1 MLKRVAI
8 VGIGQ
13 TEHKTRHPE
22 YSHAELINEAVRRA
36 LEDAQLTIKDVDAVL
51 NGNMDLFEGHNLL
64 DAMTVDGSGA
74 YLKPGCKM
82 NTGGTTGGTMVASAW
97 YHVASGIYDIV
108 LTIASD
114 KLEESGGNT
123 TSAIITCAD
132 PLTYRPFHTGA
143 VGGLAI
149 VAAKYLNETG
159 CGEHPGAIVR
169 VKAANNA
176 LKNPYSHL
184 KLHITVEDVL
194 KSPMLIY
201 PLRLLHMCPQSSGA
215 CALVLASEEKAKKIT
230 KKPVWIVDHV
240 TSHMEAFKRPLTM
253 DPTPSLPSQT
263 DAAIKLYKRNSITHP
278 RRDIDVF
285 EMYEPAAWAEISWME
300 DFLLCEKGEA
310 WRLVEKG
317 VTALDGEFPINP
329 SGGVVSSNPI
339 GATAMIRVAEAALQ
353 IRGDAGEHQVTRREV
368 RTAVTTA
375 FGGANWTIMFL
386 LSKELK

>member
-1 MLKRVAI
+1 MPSRVAI

-36 LEDAQLTIKDVDAVL
+36 LEDAQLTIKDIDAVL
-51 NGNMDLFEGHNLL
+51 NGNMDLFEGHGLL

-74 YLKPGCKM
+74 YLKPGRKM

-97 YHVASGIYDIV
+97 FHVASGMYDVV
-108 LTIASD
+108 LTVASE
-114 KLEESGGNT
+114 KQEESGGNT

-132 PLTYRPFHTGA
+132 PLTYRAFSTGA

-149 VAAKYLNETG
+149 ISAKYLRETG
-159 CGEHPGAIVR
+159 CGELPGAIVR

-176 LKNPYSHL
+176 LKNPYAHL
-184 KLHITVEDVL
+184 KLQLTVEEVL
-194 KSPMLIY
+194 KSRMLIY

-215 CALVLASEEKAKKIT
+215 CALVLACEKKAKKISE
-230 KKPVWIVDHV
+230 KPVWFKDHV
-240 TSHMEAFKRPLTM
+240 TSHQECFKRSLAP
-253 DPTPSLPSQT
+253 DPTPSTPSQT
-263 DAAIKLYKRNSITHP
+263 DAAIKLYKRNGITQP

-285 EMYEPAAWAEISWME
+285 EMYEPAAWAEIAWME

-329 SGGVVSSNPI
+329 SGGVVSTNSI
-339 GATAMIRVAEAALQ
+339 GATAMVRVAEAALQ
-353 IRGDAGEHQVTRREV
+353 IRGDAGEHQVTKKEV
-368 RTAVTTA
+368 KTAVATA
-375 FGGANWTIMFL
+375 FGGCNWTIMTL
-386 LSKELK
+386 LSKYLD